1 MVTPQTFSNHAAI
14 CTTLGSPADLYPSVI
29 NVTNGPTQIGDIRVQ
44 FNNFWHQ
51 FPDNFDALLVGP
63 GGQKYI
69 LQADAGGAI
78 AIPQNASITYTLTDP
93 PAQFVLP
100 DSGPLT
106 PGIFLTTSWE
116 PGQASFAAPAPPAPY
131 VEPGTSPT
139 RPINLTLRGTFG
151 FTNANGAWSLYIRDD
166 GGASA
171 PQAVTGCLDMGWDL
185 IFIPRTAASAMI
197 SGRVTTANGQGIR
210 NAKVVITGNSLSE
223 PIVATTGSM
232 GYYVFDGLESG
243 QTYVVTVFSKRYTF
257 SNPVQVVSLVD
268 NVTDA
273 NFVADPQD

>member
-1 MVTPQTFSNHAAI
+1 VT
-14 CTTLGSPADLYPSVI
+14 G
-29 NVTNGPTQIGDIRVQ
+29 GPTQIGDIRVQ

-63 GGQKYI
+63 NGAKYI

-106 PGIFLTTSWE
+106 AGIFLTTSWE
-116 PGQASFAAPAPPAPY
+116 PGQSSFAAPAPPAPY
-131 VEPGTSPT
+131 VEPGTNPA
-139 RPINLTLRGTFG
+139 RPINLTLRGNFG
-151 FTNANGAWSLYIRDD
+151 FTNANGAWNLYIRDD
-166 GGASA
+166 GGANA
-171 PQAVTGCLDMGWDL
+171 NLAVTGCLDMGWDL
-185 IFIPRTAASAMI
+185 IFVPRTAASAMI

-210 NAKVVITGNSLSE
+210 NAKVVITGSSLSE

-268 NVTDA
+268 NVTNAD
-273 NFVADPQD
+273 FVANPQD